1 MVRIIDG
8 NIFDSDANFIVNYC
22 NNMGVIDSEMSY
34 QVSDAFPHV
43 EKEYMRYIKY
53 YSNNNSKLSG
63 SVQYVP
69 TEIWA
74 MNMVD
79 TIKNNN
85 VEAYDTNYQYV
96 VNVFCQ
102 EVSDY
107 KVHTDLNAMKKAFAD
122 IRDKASKIGATV
134 AIPYETEGY
143 RNDTSWNNLYNIV
156 KKVFEQSD
164 VNAEIWR
171 YDLM

>member
-1 MVRIIDG
+1 
-8 NIFDSDANFIVNYC
+8 
-22 NNMGVIDSEMSY
+22 
-34 QVSDAFPHV
+34 
-43 EKEYMRYIKY
+43 MRYIKY
-53 YSNNNSKLSG
+53 YDKNNDGMLG
-63 SVQYVP
+63 RVQYVP
-69 TEIWA
+69 TEVWA

-85 VEAYDTNYQYV
+85 VEAYDTDYQYI
-96 VNVFCQ
+96 VNAFCQ
-102 EVSDY
+102 DVSNY
-107 KVHTDLNAMKKAFAD
+107 KVRTDLNALKKALVD
-122 IRDKASKIGATV
+122 ICDKASKIGATV
-134 AIPYETEGY
+134 AIPYENEGY